1 MLLLNI
7 SGKENFFMDE
17 QPNRGEGFPLFT
29 AESKQCVFPP
39 ADAAKPAEA
48 C

>member
-1 MLLLNI
+1 
-7 SGKENFFMDE
+7 MDE

-29 AESKQCVFPP
+29 AESSQCVLPQGT
-39 ADAAKPAEA
+39 DAKPAEA